1 MMEIGFKL
9 NEENIIKTLETDYLN
24 RNRYL
29 NGLINILN
37 NVNDSKIISLDGDWG
52 SGKTWFLKSL
62 EYLMICENE
71 KKYINIDNDMLKK
84 LKEEYIVF
92 YYNAWE
98 NDDAPSAMLS
108 LLYKLI
114 NDTYLH
120 SKQNITKKVVNI
132 FNILVKFATA
142 GKVDIKQ
149 CLLNE
154 EWDNKQVTDSI
165 KTSEEIKDDF
175 KKAIDELLQVLSKNK
190 MLIIIDEIDRCKPT
204 FAIDLLENIKHFYDD
219 DRIVIIVGT
228 NNKQLS
234 SLVQKVYGD
243 KYDGSTYLDK
253 FFDVNLELPNNYMET
268 YINKILKGTPLSTN
282 DYINYYNEIAKY
294 YHLTMREYNRYI
306 NSLNLL
312 QKSIDNIKDVY
323 GFSRYIPLSIKYIF
337 LPIALCLKIINKDK
351 YYAFISGNLFEEILP
366 LINTNKLFKPLPRY
380 ICINKD
386 EHIFDDIEKL
396 DIEKEDKGQKVKD
409 KSIQVLKEI
418 YIDLFVNCLN
428 DKKKYNYKEN
438 LIKVFD
444 IISMMK

>member
-1 MMEIGFKL
+1 MEIGFKL
-9 NEENIIKTLETDYLN
+9 NRENIIKTLEIDYLN

-29 NGLINILN
+29 SGLINILN
-37 NVNDSKIISLDGDWG
+37 NINDSKIIALDGDWG

-62 EYLMICENE
+62 EYLMTCENE
-71 KKYINIDNDMLKK
+71 KKYINIDNNMLKK
-84 LKEEYIVF
+84 LKEEYTVF

-98 NDDAPSAMLS
+98 NDDAPSVMLS

-120 SKQNITKKVVNI
+120 SKQKITKAALNT
-132 FNILVKFATA
+132 FNILVKFATV

-175 KKAIDELLQVLSKNK
+175 IKAIGELLQVLSKNK

-219 DRIVIIVGT
+219 ERIEFIVGT
-228 NNKQLS
+228 NNRQLS

-253 FFDVNLELPNNYMET
+253 FFDLNLELPNNYMET
-268 YINKILKGTPLSTN
+268 YINKILKGTPLATN
-282 DYINYYNEIAKY
+282 DYINYYQEIAKF

-351 YYAFISGNLFEEILP
+351 YYDFISGNLFEEILP

-380 ICINKD
+380 ICINKY

-396 DIEKEDKGQKVKD
+396 DITREDKDQKAKD

-418 YIDLFVNCLN
+418 YIDLFVNCL
-428 DKKKYNYKEN
+428 DDTEKYDYKEN
-438 LIKVFD
+438 LIKIFD
-444 IISMMK
+444 VISMMK